1 MISLTNF
8 AKSLVFAA
16 VIAEIVLHYIER
28 YRKCK
33 QNSGHLNEVMF
44 FTDKGVECKEHC
56 YRMISCDKKSCS
68 YFNMR
73 YTSPKLLL
81 DFNYAVLLSLALPDE
96 V

>member
-1 MISLTNF
+1 MNF
-8 AKSLVFAA
+8 VKSLLFAT
-16 VIAEIVLHYIER
+16 VIAEVVLRYMER
-28 YRKCK
+28 CRKYRK

-56 YRMISCDKKSCS
+56 YKMLSCDRKSCS

-81 DFNYAVLLSLALPDE
+81 VFNYFVLLSLALPAE